1 MIEIQA
7 NQEVAG
13 DLAFLA
19 QHFQIRRDQGETFF
33 IKFPGQPCIGLN
45 VLPWLGE
52 NRVQVQHEI
61 LAVHAQFAVPQV
73 TTDAAADI
81 SRRRRTVIGVEAH
94 LVEVGGKPE
103 LAVVSGI
110 GAEVDQHVTQA
121 ARDLEPLDDRGKT
134 LW

>member
-1 MIEIQA
+1 M
-7 NQEVAG
+7 
-13 DLAFLA
+13 
-19 QHFQIRRDQGETFF
+19 
-33 IKFPGQPCIGLN
+33 
-45 VLPWLGE
+45 
-52 NRVQVQHEI
+52 QHEI

-73 TTDAAADI
+73 TADAAADI

-103 LAVVSGI
+103 LAVVGGI

-121 ARDLEPLDDRGKT
+121 TRDLEPLDDRGKT